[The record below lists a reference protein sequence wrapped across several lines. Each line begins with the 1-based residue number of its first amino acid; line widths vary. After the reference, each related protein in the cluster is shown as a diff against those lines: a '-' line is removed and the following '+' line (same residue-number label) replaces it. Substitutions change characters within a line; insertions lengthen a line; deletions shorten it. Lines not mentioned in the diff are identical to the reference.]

1 MIKAELTWHGGTDAM
16 ARELDDWWGRFESRL
31 PDELSRVGEKAVAY
45 ARANHPWANRTGA
58 AERGLSFRIERNGD
72 DFAITLYHEAPHGI
86 WLETRWAGRWGILP
100 KAMTSVYG
108 DVMAAVGRA
117 MQG

>member
-1 MIKAELTWHGGTDAM
+1 MISMDVTWQGRADVLATN
-16 ARELDDWWGRFESRL
+16 LDDWWGRVESRL
-31 PDELSRVGEKAVAY
+31 PAELERVGAKAVAY
-45 ARANHPWANRTGA
+45 AVANHPWTNRTGA
-58 AERGLSFRIERNGD
+58 AERGLSYEVVPSGD
-72 DFAITLYHEAPHGI
+72 SYTITLYHAAPHGI

-108 DVMAAVGRA
+108 DVMAAVQRA